1 MRRSPVELPELLQ
14 QFFCVYLADQRN
26 ASSYT
31 IASYRDTMRLL
42 LQFLACRLKR
52 PIDKLELAD
61 FGAKHLLAFLN
72 HVETVRKNGSRT
84 RNQRLAAI
92 RSFLRYVG
100 HQAPDAMLI
109 VQQGLAI
116 PRKQYERR
124 LLDFLTRE
132 EIEAILDSPPADRWS
147 GRRDRAMFLAMYNTG
162 ARVSE
167 IVAARVADV
176 VWGRPATLHLHGKGR
191 KERVIPLWRKTAA
204 VLRDWVRCNKLG
216 PTSPLFPN
224 VDGET
229 MTRSGVEKRLARAA
243 HKVMA
248 QCRTLREKAVS
259 PHVLRHTAAMHLL
272 QSGVDLT
279 VIALWLGHEN
289 PTTTHHYMTAD
300 LDMKARALSQV
311 QEPSG
316 VRRTRYRPASKLL
329 SFLENL

>member
-1 MRRSPVELPELLQ
+1 MRHSPLELPELLQ
-14 QFFCVYLADQRN
+14 QFFCGYLANQRN
-26 ASSYT
+26 ASSCT
-31 IASYRDTMRLL
+31 IASYRDTIRLL
-42 LQFLACRLKR
+42 LQFLACQLNR
-52 PIDKLELAD
+52 PVDKLTLAD
-61 FGAKHLLAFLN
+61 LDAKNLMAFLN
-72 HVETVRKNGSRT
+72 HLEKIRKNGART

-100 HQAPDAMLI
+100 RQVPDAMLI
-109 VQQGLAI
+109 VQQALAI
-116 PRKQYERR
+116 PKKQYERR
-124 LLDFLTRE
+124 LPDFLTRE
-132 EIEAILDSPPADRWS
+132 EVEALLESPPSDRWS

-300 LDMKARALSQV
+300 LNMKARALSQV

>member
-1 MRRSPVELPELLQ
+1 MRRRPIELPELLQ
-14 QFFCVYLADQRN
+14 QFFCLYLADQRN
-26 ASSYT
+26 ASSCT
-31 IASYRDTMRLL
+31 IASYRDTIRLL
-42 LQFLACRLKR
+42 LQFLACHLKR
-52 PIDKLELAD
+52 PVDKLKLAD
-61 FGAKHLLAFLN
+61 LCPKHLLAFLC
-72 HVETVRKNGSRT
+72 HLERVRKNGART

-92 RSFLRYVG
+92 HSFLRYVG
-100 HQAPDAMLI
+100 RQSPEAMLI
-109 VQQGLAI
+109 VQQALAI

-124 LLDFLTRE
+124 IVDFLNRE
-132 EIEAILDSPPADRWS
+132 EIEAVLQSPPSDRWS

-224 VDGET
+224 VDRET
-229 MTRSGVEKRLARAA
+229 MTRSGVEKRLARATHTA
-243 HKVMA
+243 MA

-259 PHVLRHTAAMHLL
+259 PHVLRHTTAMHLL

-279 VIALWLGHEN
+279 VIALWLGHED

-300 LDMKARALSQV
+300 LNMKARALSQV

>member
-176 VWGRPATLHLHGKGR
+176 VWGRPATLRLQGKGR
-191 KERVIPLWRKTAA
+191 KERVVPLWQKTTTA
-204 VLRDWVRCNKLG
+204 LRDWVRYNRFG
-216 PTSPLFPN
+216 PSSPLFPN
-224 VDGET
+224 ANRET
-229 MTRSGVEKRLARAA
+229 MTRSGVEKRLAHAA
-243 HKVMA
+243 RETMTTVPS
-248 QCRTLREKAVS
+248 LREKVVS
-259 PHVLRHTAAMHLL
+259 PHVIRHTTAMHLL
-272 QSGVDLT
+272 QSGTDLT

-289 PTTTHHYMTAD
+289 PMTTHRYMQAD
-300 LDMKARALSQV
+300 LNMKARALSQI